1 MKESTQLTKNEIEN
15 QYYLRGLRPNYQTK
29 IIPNWINRSKD
40 YSEKVKPK
48 FNLKYGKNERNVL
61 DLYSV
66 DNSKIF
72 LLYIHGGYWQRGD
85 KSVYSFLAE
94 PYNNLNISVAF
105 VNYQMCPQVK
115 FSNIKCQIQ
124 QAITFLWKN
133 ADELDINKKN
143 FNVMGHSAGAH
154 LTIEMLM
161 TDWNKINSLMPKK
174 FINYSIAVSGIYDLI
189 PLLQCSENKRLKLN
203 HKEAI
208 EESPFYR
215 TLDLNEN
222 LLLAYGSKE
231 PPDMQRQSIELYKKF
246 SSLKNSISLLSIEN
260 CDHFDTVNSIGN
272 STSELFKKIIPNIIK
287 TL

>member
-15 QYYLRGLRPNYQTK
+15 QYYLRGLRPNYQTE
-29 IIPNWINRSKD
+29 IIPNWIKRSKD

-66 DNSKIF
+66 DNSKTF

-133 ADELDINKKN
+133 SDELDINKKN

-189 PLLQCSENKRLKLN
+189 PLLQCSENKRLK
-203 HKEAI
+203 
-208 EESPFYR
+208 S
-215 TLDLNEN
+215 
-222 LLLAYGSKE
+222 
-231 PPDMQRQSIELYKKF
+231 
-246 SSLKNSISLLSIEN
+246 
-260 CDHFDTVNSIGN
+260 
-272 STSELFKKIIPNIIK
+272 
-287 TL
+287 

>member
-1 MKESTQLTKNEIEN
+1 MIESTQLTKKEIEN
-15 QYYLRGLRPNYQTK
+15 QYYLRGLRPNYQTE
-29 IIPNWINRSKD
+29 IIPNWIKRSKD
-40 YSEKVKPK
+40 YSKKVKPK
-48 FNLKYGKNERNVL
+48 FNLRYGKNKRNVL

-66 DNSKIF
+66 DNSEIF

-208 EESPFYR
+208 EESPFHR
-215 TLDLNEN
+215 TFDLNDN

-231 PPDMQRQSIELYKKF
+231 PPDMQRQSIELYKKY
-246 SSLKNSISLLSIEN
+246 SSVKNSISLLSIEN
-260 CDHFDTVNSIGN
+260 CDHFDTVDSIGN
-272 STSELFKKIIPNIIK
+272 SSSELFKKIIHNIIK

>member
-1 MKESTQLTKNEIEN
+1 MKESTQLTKHEIEN
-15 QYYLRGLRPNYQTK
+15 QYYLRGLRPNYQTE
-29 IIPNWINRSKD
+29 IIPNWIKRSKD

-215 TLDLNEN
+215 TFDLNDN

-246 SSLKNSISLLSIEN
+246 SSVKNSISLLSIEN
-260 CDHFDTVNSIGN
+260 CDHFDTVDSIGN
-272 STSELFKKIIPNIIK
+272 SSSELFKKIIHNIIK